1 MGKVEKFSKEK
12 ENEIIKMYVNEN
24 KTQKEIANY
33 FGTYNTS
40 IRRVLLRNNITIRSN
55 SELLSFVKLENLKN
69 KEGTESFDY
78 FLGILATDGC
88 ITDDRIVL
96 DFSEENK
103 EILNYWN
110 DFLGNKCN
118 ITMSIHKV
126 YKTPQYRIAFR
137 SSDISE
143 YLKTFGIIPRKTSI
157 LCLKYINWSVLRGI
171 IDGDG
176 CIVLDK
182 RQNTIRVN
190 ITSGSEVFLE
200 QIQSFLLENKII
212 SYIHPTQNHFN
223 LSVNVQEFVYKMW
236 LNLYKN
242 ATYFLRRKY
251 EKYGP
256 VVKKFST
263 CNTVN
268 SEEEN
273 SNSNSE
279 PSPS

>member
-103 EILNYWN
+103 EILNY
-110 DFLGNKCN
+110 
-118 ITMSIHKV
+118 
-126 YKTPQYRIAFR
+126 
-137 SSDISE
+137 
-143 YLKTFGIIPRKTSI
+143 
-157 LCLKYINWSVLRGI
+157 
-171 IDGDG
+171 
-176 CIVLDK
+176 
-182 RQNTIRVN
+182 
-190 ITSGSEVFLE
+190 
-200 QIQSFLLENKII
+200 
-212 SYIHPTQNHFN
+212 
-223 LSVNVQEFVYKMW
+223 
-236 LNLYKN
+236 
-242 ATYFLRRKY
+242 
-251 EKYGP
+251 
-256 VVKKFST
+256 
-263 CNTVN
+263 
-268 SEEEN
+268 
-273 SNSNSE
+273 
-279 PSPS
+279 

>member
-1 MGKVEKFSKEK
+1 M
-12 ENEIIKMYVNEN
+12 
-24 KTQKEIANY
+24 
-33 FGTYNTS
+33 
-40 IRRVLLRNNITIRSN
+40 
-55 SELLSFVKLENLKN
+55 
-69 KEGTESFDY
+69 
-78 FLGILATDGC
+78 
-88 ITDDRIVL
+88 
-96 DFSEENK
+96 
-103 EILNYWN
+103 
-110 DFLGNKCN
+110 
-118 ITMSIHKV
+118 
-126 YKTPQYRIAFR
+126 
-137 SSDISE
+137 
-143 YLKTFGIIPRKTSI
+143 
-157 LCLKYINWSVLRGI
+157 
-171 IDGDG
+171 
-176 CIVLDK
+176 
-182 RQNTIRVN
+182 
-190 ITSGSEVFLE
+190 E

-223 LSVNVQEFVYKMW
+223 LSVNAQEFVYKMW